1 MGLYL
6 WVSLLLPML
15 SVKSGGNP
23 HSRDLILQLVERLG
37 TSDSTLTSCDLL
49 IVSSTE
55 FLAAP
60 SCLY

>member
-23 HSRDLILQLVERLG
+23 QSRDLILQLVERLG
-37 TSDSTLTSCDLL
+37 TSDSTLTSRDLL
-49 IVSSTE
+49 IVTSAE
-55 FLAAP
+55 FLAAH
-60 SCLY
+60 SCLQ